1 MASATQELEAFVGES
16 LRKSFSRIDI
26 EKVALSA
33 GWTQE
38 QVDNALG
45 AYADTRFPVPVPK
58 PRPHLSARET
68 FLYLVMFSTLY
79 FASFNFG
86 DLLFGFIDKIFPD
99 PASHDYYHGSLW
111 DGMRW
116 NISSL
121 IIAFPVFLF
130 MVRFIGCEIEKNPV
144 KRYSP
149 VRRWLTYITLFIA
162 SAIMIGDMTELV
174 YNVLGGE
181 SSLRFYLKVLVA
193 AVIAGT
199 IFGYYLWDLRKEE
212 KTP

>member
-16 LRKSFSRIDI
+16 LRKGFSRVDI
-26 EKVALSA
+26 EKIALSA

-38 QVDNALG
+38 QVDGALG
-45 AYADTRFPVPVPK
+45 AYADIRFPVPVPR

-79 FASFNFG
+79 FASFNLG
-86 DLLFGFIDKIFPD
+86 DLLFGLIDKIFPD
-99 PASHDYYHGSLW
+99 PAAKDYYYRNFW

-130 MVRFIGCEIEKNPV
+130 MSRFTGREIDENPV

-162 SAIMIGDMTELV
+162 SAVMLGDMTALV

-181 SSLRFYLKVLVA
+181 SSVRFYLKVLVA
-193 AVIAGT
+193 AGIAGT

-212 KTP
+212 KAP